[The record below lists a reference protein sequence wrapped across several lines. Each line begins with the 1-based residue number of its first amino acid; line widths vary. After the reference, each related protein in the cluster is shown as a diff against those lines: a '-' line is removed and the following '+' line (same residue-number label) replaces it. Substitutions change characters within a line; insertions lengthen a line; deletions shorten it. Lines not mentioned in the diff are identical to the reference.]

1 MPRRAA
7 PARKSPSAPRRSP
20 SRNGNARNAERS
32 TGSAASK
39 LLDGCLNVADLEVLA
54 KRKLP
59 RATYDY
65 YAGGAEDE
73 RTLARNRAGFERYA
87 LLHRV
92 LVNVERVDTSA
103 SVLGSAV
110 TNPVLVA
117 PTAYQRL
124 ADDRGEI
131 ATARAAGEA
140 GSLMTV
146 STLATRSL
154 EEVAAA
160 ATGPLWFQ
168 LYVYRDRAVTER
180 LIARAE
186 AAGYR
191 ALVVTVDTPLLGRRE
206 RDHRNGFALPR
217 GMTIANFTEDA
228 DRAGFERYGSLAAYA
243 SAQLDPSLT
252 WESIE
257 WFRKRTRLPIVLKG
271 IVRADDARRAV
282 DCGADGVWVSNHG
295 GRQLDGCEASVLALP
310 AVAEAVGSAAEVYVD
325 GGIRRGSEVVKALAL
340 GARAVFVGR
349 PILWGL
355 AVGGERGVRR
365 VLDLLREEVALS
377 LALAGCADL
386 RSADRSLVV
395 SCA

>member
-7 PARKSPSAPRRSP
+7 ASVRRASPSG
-20 SRNGNARNAERS
+20 SRPTR
-32 TGSAASK
+32 ASK
-39 LLDGCLNVADLEVLA
+39 PAARLAAPSKVLERCVNVSDLEA
-54 KRKLP
+54 IARRKLP

-65 YAGGAEDE
+65 YAGGSEDE
-73 RTLARNRAGFERYA
+73 RTLARNRAGFERYV

-92 LVNVERVDTSA
+92 LVNVEHVDTSTT
-103 SVLGSAV
+103 VLGCEV
-110 TNPVLVA
+110 GTPILVA

-124 ADDRGEI
+124 ADDDGET
-131 ATARAAGEA
+131 ATARATGGA

-146 STLATRSL
+146 STLATRTL
-154 EEVAAA
+154 EEIAGA

-168 LYVYRDRAVTER
+168 LYVYRDRSVTER

-186 AAGYR
+186 GAGYR
-191 ALVVTVDTPLLGRRE
+191 ALVVTVDTPRLGRRE
-206 RDHRNGFALPR
+206 RDHRNGFTLRP
-217 GMTIANFTEDA
+217 GLTIANFAEEGP
-228 DRAGFERYGSLAAYA
+228 DRADLTRYGSMAAYA

-257 WFRKRTRLPIVLKG
+257 WLRSRTRLPIVLKG

-282 DCGADGVWVSNHG
+282 EAGAAGVWVSNHG
-295 GRQLDGCEASVLALP
+295 GRQLDGCEAAVLALP
-310 AVAEAVGSAAEVYVD
+310 AVAAAVNGQAEVYVD

-355 AVGGERGVRR
+355 AAAGERGVRHA
-365 VLDLLREEVALS
+365 LDLLREELALS
-377 LALAGCADL
+377 LALAGCPDL
-386 RSADRSLVV
+386 RAADASLVV
-395 SCA
+395 RCDA